1 MVIFTSL
8 DSNPLE
14 MEGREDYLSLCKI
27 LKAKPCFITLGE
39 ENNGVELNTEPKKKE
54 KKNAEEKN
62 VNLRRL

>member
-1 MVIFTSL
+1 
-8 DSNPLE
+8 
-14 MEGREDYLSLCKI
+14 MEAREDYLSLCKI